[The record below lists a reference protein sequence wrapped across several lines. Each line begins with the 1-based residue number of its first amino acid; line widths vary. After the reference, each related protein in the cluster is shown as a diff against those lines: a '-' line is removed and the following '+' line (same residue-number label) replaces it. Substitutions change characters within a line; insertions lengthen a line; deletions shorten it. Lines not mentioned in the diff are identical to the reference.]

1 MARPVS
7 TLGAFSLAGKRAL
20 VTGGGGDLGYAM
32 AAALHQA
39 GAEIV
44 VAGRSG
50 SAEAARDRMAAEHAE
65 ESASPAVHS
74 ITVDLAVEDDC
85 VRVVAETVELLG
97 GLDIILIAHG
107 TSAGRGPSLEVTSA
121 DWATVMDTN
130 LSSVFLLCR
139 EAGAIMTRQGHGKII
154 TIASMLSFF
163 GGVRAAGYA
172 ASKGGVAQLTKSLAN
187 EWGPLGVN
195 VNAIAPGFMKT
206 RLTAHVWGDPD
217 RYVQTLGRIPA
228 GRWGEP
234 TDLEGIAVFLAS
246 SAADYVH
253 GAVIPV
259 DGGYLAR

>member
-1 MARPVS
+1 MD
-7 TLGAFSLAGKRAL
+7 AFSLAGKRAL
-20 VTGGGGDLGYAM
+20 VTGGAGDLGQAM
-32 AAALHQA
+32 AAALHEA
-39 GAEIV
+39 GAHVV
-44 VAGRSG
+44 VAGRSVA
-50 SAEAARDRMAAEHAE
+50 AEEVRDRIAAGSTRPVVHALVADLAAEHG
-65 ESASPAVHS
+65 
-74 ITVDLAVEDDC
+74 C
-85 VRVVAETVELLG
+85 VRVVAETVEVLG
-97 GLDIILIAHG
+97 GLDVMVIAHG
-107 TSAGRGPSLEVTSA
+107 TSAGRGPSLEVTST

-130 LSSVFLLCR
+130 LASVFLLCR

-154 TIASMLSFF
+154 TVASMLSFF

-206 RLTAHVWGDPD
+206 RLTAHVWGDPE
-217 RYVQTLGRIPA
+217 RYQQTLSRIPA

-234 TDLEGIAVFLAS
+234 TDLQGIAVFLAS
-246 SAADYVH
+246 SASDYVH